1 MASQRRPGQH
11 RKPKP
16 RTAVRTAATVVTAAA
31 TMTGVMTFAG
41 TASADPAQSFQQTK
55 ERVNRLHSDV
65 IKATDAANGVEEQIT
80 KQQGTANQTQARI
93 TEEQTALNALRDQI
107 GVLAANQYRSGGLP
121 PSLSLALSGDPEGFL
136 QKSQMMSQLDGQQAA
151 KLKQIAAQA
160 RVLQQDRTEA
170 SAQLAELEKLRTE
183 LNKNKTEIQAKLAEA
198 QRLLNTLTEQQKKEV
213 LDSDEHVG
221 NTGNAGNADTTRT
234 GNDRSSRDKPDTP
247 PPATNVP
254 VSGRAAAAVAFAK
267 SQIGKP
273 YSPRAV
279 GPDSYDCSGLT
290 QASWKAANVSLTR
303 TTWTQV
309 NDGPRISKD
318 ALQPGDLV
326 FYYPDNSHVG
336 IYVGGGQIVH
346 APRPGKNVTYA
357 PVGSMPF
364 YAAVR
369 PG

>member
-1 MASQRRPGQH
+1 MASQRRSGQH

-55 ERVNRLHSDV
+55 DRVNQLHSEA
-65 IKATDAANGVEEQIT
+65 IKATEAANGVDEQIT

-93 TEEQTALNALRDQI
+93 TEEQAALNTLRDQI

-121 PSLSLALSGDPEGFL
+121 PSLSLALSGDPEGYL
-136 QKSQMMSQLDGQQAA
+136 QKSQMLSQLDGQQAA

-170 SAQLAELEKLRTE
+170 SSQLAELEKLRTE
-183 LNKNKTEIQAKLAEA
+183 LNRHKGEIQNKLTEA
-198 QRLLNTLTEQQKKEV
+198 QRLLNTLTAQQQKEV
-213 LDSDEHVG
+213 LDSNEHK
-221 NTGNAGNADTTRT
+221 NDAGSRT
-234 GNDRSSRDKPDTP
+234 ETDRSSRDKTDP
-247 PPATNVP
+247 PPTTGKDVP
-254 VSGRAAAAVAFAK
+254 VSGRAAAAIAFARA
-267 SQIGKP
+267 QIGKP
-273 YSPRAV
+273 YAPRGV

-290 QASWKAANVSLTR
+290 QASWRAANVSLSR

-318 ALQPGDLV
+318 ALKPGDLV
-326 FYYPDNSHVG
+326 FYFSDNSHVG
-336 IYVGGGQIVH
+336 MYIGNGKIIH
-346 APRPGKNVTYA
+346 APRPGKNVTEA
-357 PVGSMPF
+357 PLDSMPF

>member
-55 ERVNRLHSDV
+55 ERVNQLHSDV
-65 IKATDAANGVEEQIT
+65 VKATDAANGVEEQIT

-121 PSLSLALSGDPEGFL
+121 PSLSLALSGDPEGYL

-170 SAQLAELEKLRTE
+170 SSQLAELEKLRTE
-183 LNKNKTEIQAKLAEA
+183 LNKNKADIQAKLSEA

-213 LDSDEHVG
+213 LDSDEHA
-221 NTGNAGNADTTRT
+221 NDTSRT
-234 GNDRSSRDKPDTP
+234 PDRSSRDKPDTP
-247 PPATNVP
+247 PPATNIP
-254 VSGRAAAAVAFAK
+254 ASGRAQAAISFALA
-267 SQIGKP
+267 QIGKP
-273 YSPRAV
+273 YVSGAE
-279 GPDSYDCSGLT
+279 GPGSYDCSGLT
-290 QASWKAANVSLTR
+290 QASWKAANVSLSR
-303 TTWTQV
+303 TTWTQI
-309 NDGPRISKD
+309 NDGPKIAKS

-326 FYYPDNSHVG
+326 FFYSDNRHVG
-336 IYVGGGQIVH
+336 MYIGNGQIVH
-346 APRPGKNVTYA
+346 APRPGKTVTKA
-357 PVGSMPF
+357 PLDSMPF
-364 YAAVR
+364 LAAIR

>member
-55 ERVNRLHSDV
+55 ERVNQLHSDV
-65 IKATDAANGVEEQIT
+65 IKATEAANGVEEQIE
-80 KQQGTANQTQARI
+80 KQQGNANQTQARI
-93 TEEQTALNALRDQI
+93 TEEQAVLNALRDQI

-136 QKSQMMSQLDGQQAA
+136 QKSQMMSQLDGRQAA

-170 SAQLAELEKLRTE
+170 SSQLAELEKLRTE
-183 LNKNKTEIQAKLAEA
+183 LNKNKTDIQTKLAEA
-198 QRLLNTLTEQQKKEV
+198 QRLLNTLDKKQQDDI
-213 LDSDEHVG
+213 LNSDKHASG
-221 NTGNAGNADTTRT
+221 PGSRDDT
-234 GNDRSSRDKPDTP
+234 DRSSRAKPDTP
-247 PPATNVP
+247 PPANDVP

-267 SQIGKP
+267 AQIGKP
-273 YSPRAV
+273 YVPRGV

-290 QASWKAANVSLTR
+290 MASWKAANVKLTR
-303 TTWTQV
+303 TTLTQV
-309 NDGPRISKD
+309 NDGPRISKG
-318 ALQPGDLV
+318 ALKPGDLV

-336 IYVGGGQIVH
+336 IFIGNGQIVH
-346 APRPGKNVTYA
+346 APRPGKNVTIA
-357 PVGSMPF
+357 PVDSMPF

>member
-55 ERVNRLHSDV
+55 DRVNQLHSDV
-65 IKATDAANGVEEQIT
+65 IKATDAANGVEEQIE

-93 TEEQTALNALRDQI
+93 TEEQAALNALRDQI

-121 PSLSLALSGDPEGFL
+121 PSLSLALSGDPEGYL

-170 SAQLAELEKLRTE
+170 SSQLAELEKLRTD
-183 LNKNKTEIQAKLAEA
+183 LNKNKTDIQAKLTEA
-198 QRLLNTLTEQQKKEV
+198 QRLLNTLTAQQQKEV
-213 LDSDEHVG
+213 LDSDEHA
-221 NTGNAGNADTTRT
+221 NDTRA
-234 GNDRSSRDKPDTP
+234 NDRSSRDKQDTTP
-247 PPATNVP
+247 TTNVP
-254 VSGRAAAAVAFAK
+254 ASGRAAAAIAFAR

-273 YSPRAV
+273 YVSGAE
-279 GPDSYDCSGLT
+279 GPGSYDCSGLT
-290 QASWKAANVSLTR
+290 QASWKAAGVRLTR

-309 NDGPRISKD
+309 NDGPRVAKGS
-318 ALQPGDLV
+318 LQPGDLV
-326 FYYPDNSHVG
+326 FFYSDNRHVG
-336 IYVGGGQIVH
+336 LYIGNGKIIH
-346 APRPGKNVTYA
+346 APRPGKTVTEA
-357 PVGSMPF
+357 PVDSMPF
-364 YAAVR
+364 YAAIR

>member
-1 MASQRRPGQH
+1 
-11 RKPKP
+11 
-16 RTAVRTAATVVTAAA
+16 TVVTAAA

-55 ERVNRLHSDV
+55 ERVNQLHNDV

-93 TEEQTALNALRDQI
+93 TEEQAALNTLRDQI
-107 GVLAANQYRSGGLP
+107 GLLAANQYRSGGLP
-121 PSLSLALSGDPEGFL
+121 PSLSLALSGDPEGYL
-136 QKSQMMSQLDGQQAA
+136 QKSQMLAQLDGQQAA

-170 SAQLAELEKLRTE
+170 SSQLAELEKLRTE
-183 LNKNKTEIQAKLAEA
+183 LNKNKTEIQTKLAEA
-198 QRLLNTLTEQQKKEV
+198 QRLLNTLTEKQKKEV
-213 LDSDEHVG
+213 LDSDEHAG
-221 NTGNAGNADTTRT
+221 NTDTR

-247 PPATNVP
+247 PPATNVQ
-254 VSGRAAAAVAFAK
+254 VSGRAAAAVAFARA
-267 SQIGKP
+267 QIGKP
-273 YSPRAV
+273 YVPRGV

-290 QASWKAANVSLTR
+290 QASWRAANVKLTR

-309 NDGPRISKD
+309 NDGPRVSKD

-326 FYYPDNSHVG
+326 FFFADNSHVG
-336 IYVGGGQIVH
+336 IYIGGGQIIH
-346 APRPGKNVTYA
+346 APRPGKNVTIA
-357 PVGSMPF
+357 PVNSMQF